1 MRLVTYRRFRE
12 PGLLG
17 LALLLL
23 LTGCASQPS
32 LLERQRYEQHAGQ
45 DIVDVDFEAPP
56 PQHVEALRQ
65 RGVTLP
71 RGSLGLADPRAHRD
85 FVEWRVTAVGFGLSA
100 GGYLLYCEGLA
111 LPVLVPESH
120 VDLSL
125 ARVQPLD
132 ASIYPDR
139 DTALEAVED
148 GAAGAASRYAYY
160 RGADGALVVPT
171 VFSPATTPRIA
182 RTMLQVRQQLA
193 ESTQRELKVLLLNL
207 SGTRLLQGLFS
218 RAVRVRAEP
227 IASPPAPR
235 QPAPASAGP
244 APATA
249 PAPAPGT
256 LPPSPALVQALTG
269 HNPTPQIAP
278 GTRLHQDVAVSPVAP
293 KLRKTDRP
301 ISSSTDQNAQLQA
314 DIQYLRSIGVDNL
327 RVNQQ
332 QLKYG
337 GRPRIGIN
345 RPDLQ
350 FDYKGRRYHV
360 EYDSPA
366 SGRGPGHQSRIT
378 SNDPDSE
385 VLLLIVP

>member
-1 MRLVTYRRFRE
+1 MRLVTYRRFRV

-23 LTGCASQPS
+23 AGCASQPS

-45 DIVDVDFEAPP
+45 DIVAVDFEAPP
-56 PQHVEALRQ
+56 PQQVEALRQ

-111 LPVLVPESH
+111 LPVLVPEAH
-120 VDLSL
+120 VDLRL
-125 ARVQPLD
+125 MHARPLD

-148 GAAGAASRYAYY
+148 GAAGAASMYAYY

-171 VFSPATTPRIA
+171 VFSPASTPRIA

-193 ESTQRELKVLLLNL
+193 DSTQRELKVLLLNL

-235 QPAPASAGP
+235 QPAPASARS

-249 PAPAPGT
+249 PAPASDA
-256 LPPSPALVQALTG
+256 LPPSPVLVRALTG
-269 HNPTPQIAP
+269 HNPTPQVAA
-278 GTRLHQDVAVSPVAP
+278 GVRLPQDVAVSPRAP
-293 KLRKTDRP
+293 KALEPNRP
-301 ISSSTDQNAQLQA
+301 ISPSPDQNAQLQV
-314 DIQYLRSIGVDNL
+314 DINYLELIGAKNI

-332 QLKYG
+332 QLTLEST
-337 GRPRIGIN
+337 RRVGIN

-350 FDYKGRRYHV
+350 FDYQGRRYHV
-360 EYDSPA
+360 EYDSTA

-378 SNDPDSE
+378 SNDPDAE
-385 VLLLIVP
+385 IILLIVP